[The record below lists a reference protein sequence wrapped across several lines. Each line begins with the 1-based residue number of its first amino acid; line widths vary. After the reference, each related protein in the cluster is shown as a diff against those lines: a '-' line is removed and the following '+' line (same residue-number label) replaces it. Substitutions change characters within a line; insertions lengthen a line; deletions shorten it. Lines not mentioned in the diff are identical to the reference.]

1 VGVEERVREED
12 RRSEKGTRNYSRRN
26 VADRKEHYRAE
37 SNFILIYTFVG
48 GAGFHVGVA
57 LRMRMKYR

>member
-1 VGVEERVREED
+1 VREED

-37 SNFILIYTFVG
+37 SNFILIYMYTFVG